1 MVLDHGAGKTR
12 ALSILL
18 TVDPEI
24 PVPPNGYGGIERIVA
39 MLERRLV
46 EKGHEVLLLAH
57 PDSKPAGRLI
67 PYFGRTSRSRI
78 DTFLHMRQV
87 WQAYHDYR
95 PDVVHSFG
103 RLAYLL
109 PILPSPLLKVQ
120 SYQRAVSRWSVVWG
134 RRLSRGML
142 LFTACS
148 ADCAATAGDGGEWH
162 PIFNGAPED
171 LFTPTETVPPD
182 APLVFLGRLE
192 RIKGPHTAIRVA
204 RASGRKLVLAG
215 NVPSLPGAQAFFDQ
229 EIAPHLDGQRITYVG
244 PVNDEQKNRLLG
256 QAAALLMPIEW
267 REPFG
272 IVMAE
277 ALACGTPVIGFP
289 LGAVPEVVRDGV
301 NGFLCSNVDEMVQA
315 VGKIGTLSR
324 AACRRDFEER
334 FSDRVLVEQYEAL
347 YREGLKKISRRLSRG

>member
-1 MVLDHGAGKTR
+1 M
-12 ALSILL
+12 LL

-46 EKGHEVLLLAH
+46 ERGHEVFLLAH
-57 PDSKPAGRLI
+57 AGSKPTGRLI
-67 PYFGRTSRSRI
+67 PYVGRASQSRL
-78 DTFLHMRQV
+78 DTLRHMLQV
-87 WQAYHDYR
+87 WKACRDHR

-109 PILPSPLLKVQ
+109 PILPGRTLKVQ
-120 SYQRAVSRWSVVWG
+120 SYQREVSRRSVVWG
-134 RRLSRGML
+134 RRLSRGTL

-148 ADCAATAGDGGEWH
+148 ADCARTAGDGGEWH

-192 RIKGPHTAIRVA
+192 RIKGPHTAMRVA
-204 RASGRKLVLAG
+204 QASGRKLVLAG
-215 NVPSLPGAQAFFDQ
+215 NVPSLPGAQAFFDK
-229 EIAPHLDGQRITYVG
+229 EIAPHLDGERIVYVG
-244 PVNDEQKNRLLG
+244 PVDDAQKNDLLG
-256 QAAALLMPIEW
+256 RAAAFLMPIEW

-277 ALACGTPVIGFP
+277 ALACGTPVLGFP
-289 LGAVPEVVRDGV
+289 LGSVPEVVRDGV
-301 NGFLCSNVDEMVQA
+301 NGFLCSNVEEMVQA

-347 YREGLKKISRRLSRG
+347 YQDGLDRISKRLSKG

>member
-1 MVLDHGAGKTR
+1 M
-12 ALSILL
+12 
-18 TVDPEI
+18 
-24 PVPPNGYGGIERIVA
+24 
-39 MLERRLV
+39 
-46 EKGHEVLLLAH
+46 
-57 PDSKPAGRLI
+57 
-67 PYFGRTSRSRI
+67 
-78 DTFLHMRQV
+78 DTLRHMSQV
-87 WQAYHDYR
+87 WKACRDHR

-109 PILPSPLLKVQ
+109 PILPKPMLKVQ
-120 SYQRAVSRWSVVWG
+120 SYQRAVSRRSVVWG
-134 RRLSRGML
+134 RRLARGTL

-148 ADCAATAGDGGEWH
+148 ADCARTAGDGGEWH
-162 PIFNGAPED
+162 PIFNGAPAD
-171 LFTPTETVPPD
+171 LFTPTKTAPPE

-215 NVPSLPGAQAFFDQ
+215 NIPSLPGAQAFFDT
-229 EIAPHLDGQRITYVG
+229 EIAPHLDGEKIAYVG

-277 ALACGTPVIGFP
+277 ALACGTPVLGFP
-289 LGAVPEVVRDGV
+289 LGSVPEVVQDGV
-301 NGFLCSNVDEMVQA
+301 NGFLCSNVEEMVEA
-315 VGKIGTLSR
+315 VGKIGSLSR

-334 FSDRVLVEQYEAL
+334 FSDRVLVTQYEGL
-347 YREGLKKISRRLSRG
+347 YRDGLERISKGFSMG